1 MASLQREWRK
11 AKEAHRGRHKLLD
24 HAELLEPGLWVFSG
38 WELWFKAGRKLP
50 AHLLHSKGNRRGP
63 LLYRLVKMLVS
74 PLYWV
79 WVPRGRGAGKYFAA
93 VKGPSVKREVI
104 LFSGHSVCRVVG
116 RPRDP
121 DQVRLRALWDAHV
134 TNSAV
139 IESETTERYFV
150 EQLVPDGP
158 TAAIAGVDK
167 QITAV
172 NGVFSQYASL
182 LAKASQGRLAD
193 YRDDIEPRLFASAH
207 YALIRR
213 AIDIVGEEGF
223 WRLGVVPTGSDSSPD
238 NAIISPEGVAYFVD
252 TEPVY
257 VRPAICH
264 PLGVIAGWD
273 QKTGVLVDRYLAG
286 AFDDLLSPL
295 LPEGSESSGLDI
307 QTRMAWLVLAIL
319 TPVVTPPVVRRK
331 IRPLDHVLDEYGLTQ
346 KAHRVL
352 GSA

>member
-11 AKEAHRGRHKLLD
+11 AREAHKGRHKLLD
-24 HAELLEPGLWVFSG
+24 HAQLLEPGLWVFSG
-38 WELWFKAGRKLP
+38 WELWFKAGKKLP
-50 AHLLHSKGNRRGP
+50 AHLLYSKGNRRGP
-63 LLYRLVKMLVS
+63 LGYRLLKMLVS
-74 PLYWV
+74 PLYWM
-79 WVPRGRGAGKYFAA
+79 WVPRGRGVGKYFAA

-104 LFSGHSVCRVVG
+104 LFSSSSVCRVLG

-134 TNSAV
+134 ANSAV
-139 IESETTERYFV
+139 IESETTQKYFV

-158 TAAIAGVDK
+158 TATIADTNTQVGAIR
-167 QITAV
+167 
-172 NGVFSQYASL
+172 GVFTQYASL
-182 LAKASQGRLAD
+182 LFEASQGRLAD

-207 YALIRR
+207 DALIRH
-213 AIDIVGEEGF
+213 AIDIVGEEAF
-223 WRLGVVPTGSDSSPD
+223 WDLGVVPTGSDSSPD
-238 NAIISPEGVAYFVD
+238 NAIISPDGVAYFVD

-286 AFDDLLSPL
+286 EFDDLLEPF
-295 LPEGSESSGLDI
+295 LPEGTESFELDPK
-307 QTRMAWLVLAIL
+307 TRMAWLVLAIL
-319 TPVVTPPVVRRK
+319 TPVVTQPVVRRK
-331 IRPLDHVLDEYGLTQ
+331 IRPLDQVLDEYGLTQ
-346 KAHRVL
+346 KAQRVL